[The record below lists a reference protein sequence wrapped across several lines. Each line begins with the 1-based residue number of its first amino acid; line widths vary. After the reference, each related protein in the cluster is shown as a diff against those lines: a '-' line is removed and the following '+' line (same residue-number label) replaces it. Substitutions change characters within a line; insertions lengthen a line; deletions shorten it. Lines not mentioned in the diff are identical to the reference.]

1 MPIAKQLNEER
12 AAIERKRRER
22 EEQHLYLAVG
32 VITEENFKAHQ
43 GFDLA
48 DWEIDPLSPAA
59 PQTHRILRTW
69 TVAEFARSLA
79 EKQNI
84 HPDHVRLWVMVNRQ
98 NKTTRPDQ
106 PILDT
111 SMTMD
116 EAFNKHG
123 TRDKS
128 FRLWLETASTI
139 EDGKAIWP
147 DIQSNSNPPLLV
159 FLKYFDAV
167 AQSLLGIGHVY
178 VRKNSKVA
186 ELIPIALQLMGWAPG
201 SSSITLY
208 EVCLLSDHFSVYIAL
223 AKTGVG
229 DKAFNDR
236 TNEAK
241 SITSS
246 SGNSG
251 WGYRMFSASSG

>member
-12 AAIERKRRER
+12 ATIERKRRER

-32 VITEENFKAHQ
+32 VITEKSFKAHQ
-43 GFDLA
+43 GFDLVS
-48 DWEIDPLSPAA
+48 WEIDPLSPAA
-59 PQTHRILRTW
+59 PQAHRVLKTW

-79 EKQNI
+79 EKENI
-84 HPDHVRLWVMVNRQ
+84 NPEHVRLWVMVNRQ

-116 EAFNKHG
+116 EALNKYG
-123 TRDKS
+123 IRDRS
-128 FRLWLETASTI
+128 FRLWLETATTI

-147 DIQSNSNPPLLV
+147 DIQNNSNPPLLV

-167 AQSLLGIGHVY
+167 GQSLLGIGHVY
-178 VRKNSKVA
+178 VKKNSKVA
-186 ELIPIALQLMGWAPG
+186 EMIPIILQIMGWAPG

-208 EVCLLSDHFSVYIAL
+208 EVCLLSDHFSACIAL
-223 AKTGVG
+223 ANTVVG

-241 SITSS
+241 GITSS
-246 SGNSG
+246 GGNPR
-251 WGYRMFSASSG
+251 W

>member
-32 VITEENFKAHQ
+32 VITEKTFKAHQ
-43 GFDLA
+43 GFDLVN
-48 DWEIDPLSPAA
+48 WETDPSSPAA
-59 PQTHRILRTW
+59 PQTHRILKTW

-79 EKQNI
+79 EKENI

-116 EAFNKHG
+116 EALNKYG
-123 TRDKS
+123 IRDRN

-147 DIQSNSNPPLLV
+147 DIQNNSNPPLLV

-167 AQSLLGIGHVY
+167 GQSLLGIGHVY
-178 VRKNSKVA
+178 VKKNSKVA
-186 ELIPIALQLMGWAPG
+186 EMIPIILQIMGWAPG

-208 EVCLLSDHFSVYIAL
+208 EVRLLSDHFSACIVL
-223 AKTGVG
+223 ANTVVG

-246 SGNSG
+246 SGNPR
-251 WGYRMFSASSG
+251 W

>member
-1 MPIAKQLNEER
+1 
-12 AAIERKRRER
+12 
-22 EEQHLYLAVG
+22 
-32 VITEENFKAHQ
+32 
-43 GFDLA
+43 
-48 DWEIDPLSPAA
+48 
-59 PQTHRILRTW
+59 
-69 TVAEFARSLA
+69 
-79 EKQNI
+79 
-84 HPDHVRLWVMVNRQ
+84 MVNRQ

-116 EAFNKHG
+116 EALNKYG
-123 TRDKS
+123 IRDRS

-147 DIQSNSNPPLLV
+147 DIQNNSNPPLLV

-167 AQSLLGIGHVY
+167 GQSLLGIGHVY
-178 VRKNSKVA
+178 VKKNSKVA
-186 ELIPIALQLMGWAPG
+186 EMIPIILQIMGWAPG

-208 EVCLLSDHFSVYIAL
+208 EVCLLSDHFSACIAL
-223 AKTGVG
+223 ANTVAG

-241 SITSS
+241 GITSS
-246 SGNSG
+246 SGNPR
-251 WGYRMFSASSG
+251 W